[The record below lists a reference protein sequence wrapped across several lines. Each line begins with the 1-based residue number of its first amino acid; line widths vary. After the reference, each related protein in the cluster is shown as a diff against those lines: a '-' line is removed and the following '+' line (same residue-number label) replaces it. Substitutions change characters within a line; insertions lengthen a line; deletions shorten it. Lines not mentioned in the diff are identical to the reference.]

1 MNTFK
6 HKFYI
11 DEKPYTVFV
20 DSSNNEYKRIV
31 INNKEV
37 VNEKYTLSLNRSAY
51 IIYYPIKIGND
62 ELVISIDDNSII
74 HEYNIYLNGISL
86 TDESRLDEKYKS
98 AKEAIEKGF
107 FNFLKNNW
115 LKILAKYIVE
125 FGIGFIGVSVICAY
139 TWRKFK
145 IGLLALFLVIP
156 LAFPLLLAV
165 EWFDNKKIANKY
177 QSCFRPKVEF

>member
-98 AKEAIEKGF
+98 AQEAIEMGF
-107 FNFLKNNW
+107 LEFSKRNWIKVLKNY
-115 LKILAKYIVE
+115 LIE
-125 FGIGFIGVSVICAY
+125 FIIALISVSLLCAY
-139 TWRKFK
+139 TLKK
-145 IGLLALFLVIP
+145 IILFFLLIILIIPLAIPLFLV
-156 LAFPLLLAV
+156 V
-165 EWFDNKKIANKY
+165 DWFDNKKIIRKY

>member
-11 DEKPYTVFV
+11 DEKLNTVFV

-74 HEYNIYLNGISL
+74 HE
-86 TDESRLDEKYKS
+86 
-98 AKEAIEKGF
+98 
-107 FNFLKNNW
+107 
-115 LKILAKYIVE
+115 
-125 FGIGFIGVSVICAY
+125 
-139 TWRKFK
+139 
-145 IGLLALFLVIP
+145 
-156 LAFPLLLAV
+156 
-165 EWFDNKKIANKY
+165 
-177 QSCFRPKVEF
+177 